1 MEIHEYSISME
12 IQEYSLILIHDH
24 FLLFI
29 MTIMT
34 IMIIMEIALVRREA
48 RKRTL
53 GGRLTRFGRRTRV
66 DKVRRQSY
74 YAANSQESSVSP
86 TPRHAQSPSLP
97 NPLPLPLPHPH
108 PHPHPYP
115 TILILT
121 QFHNSQLTTYNSS
134 LLPLL
139 LFPPNSHFRRFTP
152 HRRQRCHHHHRVSF
166 GCMFVSGL
174 TRAKFRREA
183 TLNQAVQ

>member
-1 MEIHEYSISME
+1 MI
-12 IQEYSLILIHDH
+12 
-24 FLLFI
+24 I
-29 MTIMT
+29 MI

-53 GGRLTRFGRRTRV
+53 GARLTRFSRRTRA
-66 DKVRRQSY
+66 DTVRQQSY
-74 YAANSQESSVSP
+74 YAANSQESSVSQ

-97 NPLPLPLPHPH
+97 NPLPLAH

-121 QFHNSQLTTYNSS
+121 QFHNSQHTTHNLQLTTRAFF
-134 LLPLL
+134 
-139 LFPPNSHFRRFTP
+139 LFSPPQFTPRHFTP
-152 HRRQRCHHHHRVSF
+152 HRRQRCFTIIECLPVRV
-166 GCMFVSGL
+166 VSGF